1 MPAHFVHD
9 ESLLTIPQFALESK
23 VDKDTIYEYIYNG
36 LLFPLVPIKSSTVI
50 RRIPSLLTE
59 FICKV
64 TNISSDSAF
73 ESHCGNLKPWDYY
86 DDFMTEIK
94 NWSKENNSLIS
105 SYNVLPPCD
114 LLPWKSDITITTPS
128 YVYVQPE
135 VIRDS
140 NIALYGTI
148 RQFVSPDIPRTMM
161 LQGDMK
167 ILYEAYLSS
176 DSDFKSIDIGIGNR
190 ILGPFPKKTDFKKI
204 MYYPDIESLN
214 LAVYRSSKNF
224 PIAIHFAI
232 DFLNLKDNVIGISD
246 GGINYDSATE
256 LINTKLRE
264 LANSK
269 NKLDFQRFA
278 DLVYLGAL
286 SDRWVPIV
294 CSAPN
299 SIDSCLSI
307 ARESVFLDRS
317 QLDVI
322 KKYDGWGTYAIANF
336 KQSKINSMEIRNYA
350 IMSKFVHFLY
360 ENSSKQSYLNKID
373 NKSLLE
379 YFEYCLEDTQKALS
393 NDVYFCK
400 VNAAAGSS
408 KMNEIRIP
416 GSVKKKGGGTPS
428 DLEPTNND
436 GHGNLKTNSILSLL
450 TPPKKSKRK

>member
-232 DFLNLKDNVIGISD
+232 NFLNLEDSVISSDN
-246 GGINYDSATE
+246 GGMNYDSATE

-264 LANSK
+264 LADSK
-269 NKLDFQRFA
+269 NKLDLQRFA

-294 CSAPN
+294 CSAAN
-299 SIDSCLSI
+299 SIESCLSFD
-307 ARESVFLDRS
+307 RGSVFLDRS
-317 QLDVI
+317 QLQDI
-322 KKYDGWGTYAIANF
+322 RKFDGWGTYTIAAF
-336 KQSKINSMEIRNYA
+336 KQAKLDRFMVRNYA
-350 IMSKFVHFLY
+350 IMSKFVYFLHK
-360 ENSSKQSYLNKID
+360 NSSNHLYLTNID
-373 NKSLLE
+373 KKRLLE
-379 YFEYCLEDTQKALS
+379 YFESCLEDTQNALS
-393 NDVYFCK
+393 NDAYFCK

-408 KMNEIRIP
+408 KMNEMRIP
-416 GSVKKKGGGTPS
+416 DSVNKEGGGTPS

-436 GHGNLKTNSILSLL
+436 GHGNFKTNSFLKLF
-450 TPPKKSKRK
+450 TPANKCKKE

>member
-1 MPAHFVHD
+1 MSAHYVHD
-9 ESLLTIPQFALESK
+9 DSLLTIPQFALELK
-23 VDKDTIYEYIYNG
+23 VDKDTIYKHIDNG
-36 LLFPLVPIKSSTVI
+36 LLFPLVPIKSGTVI

-59 FICKV
+59 FICEA
-64 TNISSDSAF
+64 TDILSDSAF
-73 ESHCGNLKPWDYY
+73 ESHCGNLKPWDHY
-86 DDFMTEIK
+86 DDFMSEIK

-105 SYNVLPPCD
+105 SCNVLPPCD

-135 VIRDS
+135 VIHDS

-214 LAVYRSSKNF
+214 LTVYRSSKNF
-224 PIAIHFAI
+224 PIAIRFAI
-232 DFLNLKDNVIGISD
+232 NFLNLEDSVISSDN
-246 GGINYDSATE
+246 GGINYDSATD

-269 NKLDFQRFA
+269 NKLNFQEFA

-294 CSAPN
+294 SNSALSVN
-299 SIDSCLSI
+299 DCLSFD
-307 ARESVFLDRS
+307 RESVFLDRS
-317 QLDVI
+317 QLQDI
-322 KKYDGWGTYAIANF
+322 KKYAGWGTYTIAAF
-336 KQSKINSMEIRNYA
+336 KQAKLDRIMVRNYA

-360 ENSSKQSYLNKID
+360 ENSSKQSYLNKIA

-393 NDVYFCK
+393 NDAYFCK

-408 KMNEIRIP
+408 KMNEMRIP
-416 GSVKKKGGGTPS
+416 DSVKKKGSGTPS

-436 GHGNLKTNSILSLL
+436 GHGNFKTNSFLNLL
-450 TPPKKSKRK
+450 TPAKKYKKK